1 MTHSIRRLKPAI
13 LAAAAAAMFSAA
25 AHAGGP
31 GAALTAG
38 AAPAPVRQMIVKFR
52 TGAAPS
58 AAMREVAQSHG
69 VTMAKLRDMA
79 LGAQV
84 FKLDRAL
91 AMPEARRLAQ
101 ALRGVAGVEFAD
113 ADQVLTADFV
123 PNDPLYSSAPQ
134 WHYYDPAAGI
144 NLEKALEKAQGWNT
158 VVAVLDTGFRPH
170 ADLAANLIE
179 GYDFIVDTD
188 VSNDGDGRDADASD
202 PGDWYKLL
210 GIFPI
215 DSSWHGTHVA
225 GTIAAVTNNGIGVAG
240 VAPRAKVMPV
250 RVLGQGGGYTSDISD
265 AIVWASG
272 GTVPGVPKTKTPAQV
287 INMSLGGTGA
297 CSEIMQRAIT
307 SAGDRGTL
315 TVTSAGNDGFDAIK
329 KNPANCKNAFP
340 VAALGREGGKASYSN
355 FGAIVKLAAPGGDKD
370 EYVWSTLNTGKKQPG
385 EDAYAGY
392 QGTSMASPH
401 AAAVAALVF
410 SKNPALKPKQVAKIL
425 VRSTRP
431 FADTCDQCGSGALDA
446 NRALGATPAP

>member
-1 MTHSIRRLKPAI
+1 MTHSTRRRQPAI
-13 LAAAAAAMFSAA
+13 LAAAAAALLSTA

-31 GAALTAG
+31 GAAATAG
-38 AAPAPVRQMIVKFR
+38 AAPAPVGQMIVKFR
-52 TGAAPS
+52 PGASPS
-58 AAMREVAQSHG
+58 AALRSVARSHG
-69 VTMAKLRDMA
+69 VTMAKLRNMA

-91 AMPEARRLAQ
+91 ALPEARGLAK

-113 ADQVLTADFV
+113 ADQVLSADFV
-123 PNDPLYSSAPQ
+123 PNDPLYSSQPQ
-134 WHYYDPAAGI
+134 WHYFEPAAGI
-144 NLEKALEKAQGWNT
+144 NLEKALEKAQGRNT

-170 ADLAANLIE
+170 ADLAANLVQ
-179 GYDFIVDTD
+179 GYDFIIDTD
-188 VSNDGDGRDADASD
+188 ISNDGDGRDADASD

-210 GIFPI
+210 GIIPI

-225 GTIAAVTNNGIGVAG
+225 GTIAAVTNNSIGVAG

-250 RVLGQGGGYTSDISD
+250 RVLGQGGGYVSDISD

-287 INMSLGGTGA
+287 INMSLGGTGE

-307 SAGDRGTL
+307 SAGKRGTL
-315 TVTSAGNDGFDAIK
+315 TITSAGNDGFDAIN

-340 VAALGREGGKASYSN
+340 VAALGREGGKAGYSN
-355 FGAIVKLAAPGGDKD
+355 FGAIVKLAAPGGDKN
-370 EYVWSTLNTGKKQPG
+370 EYVWSTLNSGKKAPG

-392 QGTSMASPH
+392 QGTSMAAPH

-410 SKNPALKPKQVAKIL
+410 SKNPSLSPKQVAKIL
-425 VRSTRP
+425 VGSARA
-431 FADTCDQCGSGALDA
+431 FAGRCDECGSGALDA